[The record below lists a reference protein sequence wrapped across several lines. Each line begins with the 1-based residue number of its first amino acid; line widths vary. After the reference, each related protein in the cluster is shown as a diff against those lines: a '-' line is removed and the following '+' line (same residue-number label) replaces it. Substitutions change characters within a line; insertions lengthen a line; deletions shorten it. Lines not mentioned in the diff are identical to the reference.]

1 MQQSTIY
8 RALLAS
14 LCGLSLPVQAA
25 DDSTVSLYGLMSVSM
40 ESVGASGGIGGNKV
54 TTTRVTDNNSRL
66 GFRGSED
73 LGNGNSAIWQVE
85 SSLRNFEQ
93 GGNTDWGTTAT
104 LATRN
109 SFVGLASQQYGRLY
123 AGYSD
128 TVYKSL
134 VGSTSEF
141 GAAMDAMNGTI
152 ADSWGA
158 GPGYYQLFSRG
169 ETRLKNSIHYISP
182 AHAGWQGGLSYG
194 VDESQTNGTNR
205 ARLSMAIKYAE
216 GPFRLGAGWDRQ
228 FDTAGY
234 EQNNSGTAAS
244 GKHVDFIKLLGTWQI
259 MERTSIGAGFEH
271 ARFDTVG
278 TGSAMQQQDWTVA
291 LTQGLGDRLKLQVSY
306 NRLGGLSHPVSGSSD
321 DYRAT
326 QWVLGSSYALSKRT
340 TLFAYG
346 TRIHNAALQNTNFA
360 FIPLTTGSNAAST
373 VVLAN
378 GNTLH
383 AVGVGLSTVF

>member
-1 MQQSTIY
+1 MQQSTLY
-8 RALLAS
+8 GALLAS
-14 LCGLSLPVQAA
+14 LYGLSLPVQAA
-25 DDSTVSLYGLMSVSM
+25 DGGTVSIYGLMSVSM
-40 ESVGASGGIGGNKV
+40 ESVGASGGAGGTKA

-73 LGNGNSAIWQVE
+73 LGNGTNAIWQVE

-93 GGNTDWGTTAT
+93 GGNTDWGSTAT

-109 SFVGLASQQYGRLY
+109 SFVGLSSQQYGRLY
-123 AGYSD
+123 AGFSD

-141 GAAMDAMNGTI
+141 GATMDAMNGTI

-169 ETRLKNSIHYISP
+169 ETRLKNSVHYISP
-182 AHAGWQGGLSYG
+182 TYAGWQGGLSYG
-194 VDESQTNGTNR
+194 VDETRSNGSNR
-205 ARLSMAIKYAE
+205 TRLSLALKYVT
-216 GPFRLGAGWDRQ
+216 GPVRLGAGWDRQ

-234 EQNNSGTAAS
+234 EQNNAGSAAP
-244 GKHVDFIKLLGTWQI
+244 GKHVDFIKLLGTWQ
-259 MERTSIGAGFEH
+259 MLDRTSVGAGFEH
-271 ARFDTVG
+271 ARFDAVASNT
-278 TGSAMQQQDWTVA
+278 AMTQQDWTVEVK
-291 LTQGLGDRLKLQVSY
+291 QGISDRLNLQASY
-306 NRLGGLSHPVSGSSD
+306 NRLGGLSHASSGSSD

-326 QWVLGSSYALSKRT
+326 QWVLGANYALSKHT

-383 AVGVGLSTVF
+383 AAGIGLSTAF

>member
-1 MQQSTIY
+1 MQQSTLY
-8 RALLAS
+8 RTLLPC
-14 LCGLSLPVQAA
+14 LCGLSLAAQAA
-25 DDSTVSLYGLMSVSM
+25 DGSTVSIYGLMSVSM
-40 ESVGASGGIGGNKV
+40 ESVGASGGLGGNKA

-73 LGNGNSAIWQVE
+73 LGNGSSAIWQVE

-93 GGNTDWGTTAT
+93 GGNTDWGSTAT

-109 SFVGLASQQYGRLY
+109 SFVGLASLQYGRLY

-182 AHAGWQGGLSYG
+182 AYSGWQGGLSYG
-194 VDESQTNGTNR
+194 VDESRSNGTNR
-205 ARLSMAIKYAE
+205 TRLSLALKYAN
-216 GPFRLGAGWDRQ
+216 GPFKLGAGWDRQ

-234 EQNNSGTAAS
+234 EQNNAGSAAV
-244 GKHVDFIKLLGTWQI
+244 GKHVDFIKLLGAWQI

-271 ARFDTVG
+271 ARFDAVASDT
-278 TGSAMQQQDWTVA
+278 AMTQQDWTVEVK
-291 LTQGLGDRLKLQVSY
+291 QGISDRLNLQASY
-306 NRLGGLSHPVSGSSD
+306 NRLGGLSHASSGSGD

-326 QWVLGSSYALSKRT
+326 QWVLGANYALSKRT

-383 AVGVGLSTVF
+383 AVGIGLSTAF

>member
-1 MQQSTIY
+1 MQQSTLY
-8 RALLAS
+8 GTLLAG
-14 LCGLSLPVQAA
+14 LYGLSLPVQAA
-25 DDSTVSLYGLMSVSM
+25 DGSTVSLYGLMSVSI
-40 ESVGASGGIGGNKV
+40 ESVGVSGGQGGNKA

-109 SFVGLASQQYGRLY
+109 SYVGLANPRFGRLY

-141 GAAMDAMNGTI
+141 GLAMDAMSGTI

-182 AHAGWQGGLSYG
+182 AYAGWQGGLSYG
-194 VDESQTNGTNR
+194 VDETRSNGSNR
-205 ARLSMAIKYAE
+205 TRLSLALKYVT

-234 EQNNSGTAAS
+234 EQNNAGSAAP

-259 MERTSIGAGFEH
+259 LDRTSIGAGFEH
-271 ARFDTVG
+271 ASFDAAG
-278 TGSAMQQQDWTVA
+278 NGSSMRQQDWTVEVKQD
-291 LTQGLGDRLKLQVSY
+291 LSDRLNLQLSY
-306 NRLGGLSHPVSGSSD
+306 NRLGGLSNPTSGNSD

-326 QWVLGSSYALSKRT
+326 QWVVGSNYALGKHTS
-340 TLFAYG
+340 LFAYG

-360 FIPLTTGSNAAST
+360 FIPLTTGSNAANT

-383 AVGVGLSTVF
+383 AVGLGLTIAF